1 MAVRRRAVS
10 DESTETTST
19 PTRKSATR
27 SSSANRSWG
36 STKQSYSEPKRE
48 VVRAPYFSLS
58 DGETKIVKFVEELP
72 IRFARHWIPGQGY
85 STCPESIDGHLQDG
99 QTCPLCDKKHSPN
112 DAYFINLLDMS
123 EGPDTDGD
131 WAVKTF
137 SFGPDISN
145 QLGAFLEQTN
155 AQGEPLYDPINQE
168 KWYWQ
173 IQRLKGDRVTYK
185 VMPVKARDLLE
196 DHGIAPVDEQIIEEL
211 SENLY
216 DESSIF
222 VPYLS
227 KLAKQAANLT
237 D

>member
-10 DESTETTST
+10 EESTETTSV
-19 PTRKSATR
+19 RKSATR

-36 STKQSYSEPKRE
+36 STKKSYSEPKRE
-48 VVRAPYFSLS
+48 TVRSPYFSLT

-85 STCPESIDGHLQDG
+85 STCPESIDGHLDEN

-112 DAYFINLLDMS
+112 DAYMINVLDMS
-123 EGPDTDGD
+123 EGPDADGD
-131 WAVKTF
+131 WQLKTF
-137 SFGPDISN
+137 TFGPDISN
-145 QLGAFLEQTN
+145 QLGAFLEQTD
-155 AQGEPLYDPINQE
+155 AQDRLMYDPINQE
-168 KWYWQ
+168 KWYWM
-173 IQRLKGDRVTYK
+173 ISRLKGDRVTYK
-185 VMPVKARDLLE
+185 VMPVKSRDLLE

-211 SENLY
+211 SEKVY
-216 DESSIF
+216 DEKSIF

-227 KLAKQAANLT
+227 KLAKQADNLS

>member
-10 DESTETTST
+10 TETSEASAA
-19 PTRKSATR
+19 PRKSATR
-27 SSSANRSWG
+27 SSSSNRSWG
-36 STKQSYSEPKRE
+36 STKPSYSEPKRE
-48 VVRAPYFSLS
+48 SVRAPYFSLS

-85 STCPESIDGHLQDG
+85 STCPESIDGHLEEN

-112 DAYFINLLDMS
+112 DAYMINVLDMN

-131 WAVKTF
+131 WQVKTF
-137 SFGPDISN
+137 TFGPDISN
-145 QLGAFLEQTN
+145 QLGAFLEQTD
-155 AQGEPLYDPINQE
+155 AQDRLMYDPINQE
-168 KWYWQ
+168 KWYWM
-173 IQRLKGDRVTYK
+173 ITRLKGDRVTYK

-196 DHGIAPVDEQIIEEL
+196 DHGIAPVDQETVEALAETVF
-211 SENLY
+211 

-222 VPYLS
+222 IPYLS
-227 KLAKQAANLT
+227 KLAKQAANLS

>member
-10 DESTETTST
+10 DTTEAT
-19 PTRKSATR
+19 PSVRKSATR
-27 SSSANRSWG
+27 SSANRSWG
-36 STKQSYSEPKRE
+36 STKKTYNEPKRE
-48 VVRAPYFSLS
+48 VVKAPYFSLT
-58 DGETKIVKFVEELP
+58 DGETKIVKFLEELP

-85 STCPESIDGHLQDG
+85 SNCPESIEGHLEENQS
-99 QTCPLCDKKHSPN
+99 CPLCEKGHSPN

-131 WAVKTF
+131 WQVKTF

-145 QLGAFLEQTN
+145 QLGAFLEQTD
-155 AQGEPLYDPINQE
+155 AQDRLMYDPINQE
-168 KWYWQ
+168 KWYWM
-173 IQRLKGDRVTYK
+173 ISRLKGDRVTYK

-196 DHGIAPVDEQIIEEL
+196 DHGIAPVDEETVEAL

-216 DESSIF
+216 TEKSIF

-227 KLAKQAANLT
+227 KLAKQAENLK

>member
-10 DESTETTST
+10 EESTETTSV
-19 PTRKSATR
+19 RKSATR

-36 STKQSYSEPKRE
+36 STKKSYSEPKRE
-48 VVRAPYFSLS
+48 TVRSPYFSLT

-72 IRFARHWIPGQGY
+72 IRFARHFIQGQGY
-85 STCPESIDGHLQDG
+85 STCPASIEDHLEEG
-99 QTCPLCDKKHSPN
+99 QTCPLCDKGHSPS

-123 EGPDTDGD
+123 EGPDADGD
-131 WAVKTF
+131 WQLKTF

-145 QLGAFLEQTN
+145 QLGAFLEQTD
-155 AQGEPLYDPINQE
+155 AQDRLMYNPINQE
-168 KWYWQ
+168 KWYWM
-173 IQRLKGDRVTYK
+173 ITRIKGDRVTYK
-185 VMPVKARDLLE
+185 VMPVKSRDLLE

-216 DESSIF
+216 DEKSIF

-227 KLAKQAANLT
+227 KLAKQAANLS